1 MKRPVT
7 AAKAAPIS
15 LREVCAQPARE
26 RRLRQ
31 WACKIVSDL
40 PTDTAEALL
49 CLEYA
54 EALVKAWVDLGAVP
68 KVKGGRVA
76 R

>member
-1 MKRPVT
+1 MAKSKTTT
-7 AAKAAPIS
+7 ASPR
-15 LREVCAQPARE
+15 LRDICMQPARE

-40 PTDTAEALL
+40 PTESADALI
-49 CLEYA
+49 CLDYA
-54 EALVKAWVDLGAVP
+54 EVLVKAWVDRHGAP
-68 KVKGGRVA
+68 KIKGGRAA

>member
-1 MKRPVT
+1 MAEKNTTPS
-7 AAKAAPIS
+7 AAS
-15 LREVCAQPARE
+15 LRDICMQPARE

-40 PTDTAEALL
+40 PTESADALL
-49 CLEYA
+49 CLDYA
-54 EALVKAWVDLGAVP
+54 EVLVKAWVDRHGAP
-68 KVKGGRVA
+68 KVKGGRAA

>member
-1 MKRPVT
+1 M
-7 AAKAAPIS
+7 AKKNTTPSAPS
-15 LREVCAQPARE
+15 LRDICMQPARE

-40 PTDTAEALL
+40 PTESADALL
-49 CLEYA
+49 CLDYA
-54 EALVKAWVDLGAVP
+54 EVLVKAWVDRHGAP
-68 KVKGGRVA
+68 KVKGQRVA